1 MFLSKFIPYEK
12 YVLITNLTS
21 EQVLKVISEML
32 LTQNNS
38 DASYDGG
45 IDGNTFKAIRH
56 NKRSRSFSPII
67 RGNVLAASNRTE
79 IAITMTLPIYTV
91 IFMLFWIG
99 FTGIGCLKVLF
110 PGLFNLKEEDR
121 PIWFL
126 PFLFL
131 LLGYLIALFSFKSE
145 SKKSR
150 EYLETLLVVIE
161 TK

>member
-1 MFLSKFIPYEK
+1 M
-12 YVLITNLTS
+12 
-21 EQVLKVISEML
+21 
-32 LTQNNS
+32 
-38 DASYDGG
+38 
-45 IDGNTFKAIRH
+45 
-56 NKRSRSFSPII
+56 
-67 RGNVLAASNRTE
+67 GNVLAASNRTE

-99 FTGIGCLKVLF
+99 FTGIGCFKVLF